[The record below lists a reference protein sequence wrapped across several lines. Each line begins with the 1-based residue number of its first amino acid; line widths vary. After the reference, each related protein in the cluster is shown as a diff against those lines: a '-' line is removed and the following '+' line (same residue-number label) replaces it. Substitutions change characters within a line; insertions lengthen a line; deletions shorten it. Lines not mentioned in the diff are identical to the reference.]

1 MRRPVLRYLASLVAV
16 AAATVALPA
25 LAAAPADDLLGTW
38 ECRVPG
44 GPPTKTPPI
53 VWFGPAPT
61 AGATAGTTVDLDGF
75 ARTVY
80 GISEVVSDAGGW
92 WKVQPEQGEPF
103 LVQTLQPR
111 GSTPQMSL
119 RRGAASY
126 NCLRLPRYT

>member
-1 MRRPVLRYLASLVAV
+1 MRRPVLRHLACLAAG
-16 AAATVALPA
+16 AAAAVALPVF
-25 LAAAPADDLLGTW
+25 AAPADDLLGTW
-38 ECRVPG
+38 ECRIPG
-44 GPPTKTPPI
+44 APPTKTPPI
-53 VWFGPAPT
+53 VWFGPAQT
-61 AGATAGTTVDLDGF
+61 AGGTAGTTVDLDGF

-103 LVQTLQPR
+103 LVQTLPPR
-111 GSTPQMSL
+111 GSTPQISL

>member
-1 MRRPVLRYLASLVAV
+1 MRRLVCLV
-16 AAATVALPA
+16 AAAAAAAALPA
-25 LAAAPADDLLGTW
+25 LAAPADDLLGTW

-53 VWFGPAPT
+53 VWFGPAQSS
-61 AGATAGTTVDLDGF
+61 GATAGTMVDLDGF

-103 LVQTLQPR
+103 LVQALPPR
-111 GSTPQMSL
+111 GNTPAMTL